1 MGLLDKL
8 TNQGSPLS
16 IANGGSV
23 ATNPLATAQSKMHDS
38 YSING
43 TNASLVNS
51 QFQQY
56 VDGVTNVLPQPS
68 QLDLNGATPTKYTDN
83 LPQ

>member
-8 TNQGSPLS
+8 TLQGSPLS

-23 ATNPLATAQSKMHDS
+23 ATNPLATAQSKMHDE
-38 YSING
+38 YSLNG
-43 TNASLVNS
+43 SNASLVNS
-51 QFQQY
+51 QYQQY
-56 VDGVTNVLPQPS
+56 KDGAVNILPPPS
-68 QLDLNGATPTKYTDN
+68 LLDLDGITPSKYTDN